1 MDLLNLE
8 PDPSRELEKTISFT
22 AGFLLLERALQT
34 RTDAGIIKPGG
45 IGCYYLRNYCL
56 PQIELSLTYE
66 GEAATLASA
75 SSSFSF
81 LLLSFLWLRP
91 LLQRSLA
98 RDALP
103 TCWLPIFIITYLR
116 QCCYYICNYA
126 FGWIE
131 LK

>member
-75 SSSFSF
+75 SSSFSSP
-81 LLLSFLWLRP
+81 LLSMAALTVEHLKVLSSPGGRAPKGP
-91 LLQRSLA
+91 LQ
-98 RDALP
+98 
-103 TCWLPIFIITYLR
+103 FTYWVGGAYGR
-116 QCCYYICNYA
+116 A
-126 FGWIE
+126 P
-131 LK
+131 